1 MLAQK
6 DQKKIRSKLDNIYKI
21 SLSKKDI
28 DKFEEEI
35 IQIVKKFNKN
45 NPKKKKNISEKTSL
59 IISYADSIYLNK
71 KNSIP
76 LFKTFFQKRLKKYFN
91 TIHFLPFYPSSSDSG
106 FSVKDHYKIENKLGN
121 WSDIKTISKSEE
133 INWKKIK

>member
-21 SLSKKDI
+21 FLSKNDI

-35 IQIVKKFNKN
+35 IQIVKKFNKK

-59 IISYADSIYLNK
+59 IICNADSLYLNK
-71 KNSIP
+71 KS
-76 LFKTFFQKRLKKYFN
+76 
-91 TIHFLPFYPSSSDSG
+91 
-106 FSVKDHYKIENKLGN
+106 
-121 WSDIKTISKSEE
+121 
-133 INWKKIK
+133 